1 MDFSPASI
9 SKFFIERPVLSNVLA
24 IVMMVLGAVAIAYL
38 PVTQYPPITPPTVQ
52 VTASYPGA
60 TAESMVKKVALPIE
74 QQVNGVDGM
83 MYMSSSSTSTGNYTL
98 TVTFNIGTDP
108 NMDQILVENRVSAA
122 LAQLPEAVQNQ
133 GVVTK
138 KTSTAF
144 LQVIALTSPTGVYD
158 SLFLN
163 NYATINLQNQLTRV
177 PGVGNITIF
186 GIGQYSMRVWL
197 NADQMQQR
205 SLVPSDVIAAIQAQ
219 NVEVAIGQF
228 GSPPAGKDQDFQLT
242 ININGS
248 LNKASEFEE
257 IIVKSDTEHGGQIT
271 RLKDVARVEL
281 GSQTYNQFFEF
292 DGKPAGGI
300 AIFQLPGSNAITT
313 AQAVRDKM
321 ARLAKNFPPGLSYDI
336 PFDTTMFVKESVNE
350 VYKTL
355 VEAGILVLFVIMIFL
370 QDWRAALVPATTV
383 PVTIIGAFAG
393 MALLGFSINTLTLF
407 AIVLA
412 IGIVVDDAIVVVEGA
427 MQHIENLS
435 LQSTEAVNNC
445 VAPMLASL
453 SINDKLSR
461 CIPETSCSSLA
472 SETLKTSSESIPKQA
487 AIAAMNSLFGPII
500 GITLVLMSVFVP
512 AAFMPG
518 IIGQMYRQFALVI
531 AVTAFISAINAATL
545 KPTQCALWL
554 KARDPHKKINIFY
567 RSFNALYEP
576 TERWYASFIHRLVK
590 HSHLMTFLGL
600 LLIVVSIWGLTKI
613 PTAFIPTE
621 DQEYMMVSVQ
631 LPDAASLHRTKVV
644 MQRLAKK
651 MEKLEAIRDM
661 FVIGGVSPL
670 DNNASLANSGII
682 YLMLKEWG
690 HRGPRGGLLQIYED
704 LSKLVQ
710 EEPDA
715 KGIVLVPP
723 PIQGLGLA
731 GGFQMQMN
739 LTDGS
744 FHYPVLQNAVDHMT
758 QDAMKS
764 PMIKAALTP
773 FRSQVPQVKLT
784 IDRREAETYGVAV
797 SDVFHTLQTYL
808 GSTFVNRFNVYG
820 FEFNVFV
827 QGDTS
832 FRSGPD
838 QMKNLYVRGQTNAMV
853 PLGSLVKAETSQGPS
868 IISLYNLYPSAAI
881 IGQAAHG
888 YSSGQALQLLD
899 QTASKILS
907 PQIKTAWTAMS
918 YQEKLAGNS
927 IYYVF
932 ALGILLVYFVL
943 AGQYESWIT
952 PLAVILAVPLALL
965 GTVAVISGL
974 GGANNIYVQIGI
986 VLLIAL
992 SAKNAILVVEM
1003 AREHRAAGESIIEAA
1018 TQAAANRF
1026 RPILMTSITF
1036 ILGVTPLIFASGAG
1050 AMARKSLGIAV
1061 ASGMLASTCL
1071 AVLFVP
1077 SFYVVLQTFSE
1088 RFRAN

>member
-24 IVMMVLGAVAIAYL
+24 IVIMVLGGVAIACL

-98 TVTFNIGTDP
+98 TVTFKIGTDP

-122 LAQLPEAVQNQ
+122 LAQLPESVQNQ

-144 LQVIALTSPTGVYD
+144 LQVIALTSPTGKYD
-158 SLFLN
+158 ALFLN

-197 NADQMQQR
+197 NPDQMQQR

-219 NVEVAIGQF
+219 NIEVAIGQF
-228 GSPPAGKDQDFQLT
+228 GSPPALNDQDLQLT

-257 IIVKSDTEHGGQIT
+257 IIVKSDVQHGGQIT

-281 GSQTYNQFFEF
+281 GSQAYNQFFEF
-292 DGKPAGGI
+292 DGRPAGGI

-321 ARLAKNFPPGLSYDI
+321 ERLAKNFPEGLRYDI
-336 PFDTTMFVKESVNE
+336 PFDTTLFVKESVNE
-350 VYKTL
+350 VYMTL
-355 VEAGILVLFVIMIFL
+355 IEAGILVLFVIMIFL

-427 MQHIENLS
+427 MQHIEDLS
-435 LQSTEAVNNC
+435 LKSTNNSKNI
-445 VAPMLASL
+445 VAPELTPSTPSL
-453 SINDKLSR
+453 R
-461 CIPETSCSSLA
+461 VSS
-472 SETLKTSSESIPKQA
+472 TLKTDFENIPKQA
-487 AIAAMNSLFGPII
+487 AIAAMKSLFGPII
-500 GITLVLMSVFVP
+500 GITLVLMSVFLP

-545 KPTQCALWL
+545 KPTQCAFWL
-554 KARDPHKKINIFY
+554 KARDPYKKLNFFY
-567 RSFNALYEP
+567 RGFNALYEP
-576 TERWYASFIHRLVK
+576 TERWYGSLVHHLVK
-590 HSHLMTFLGL
+590 YSRLMTMIGV
-600 LLIVVSIWGLTKI
+600 LLIVLSLWGLTKI

-621 DQEYMMVSVQ
+621 DQEYVMTAVQ
-631 LPDAASLHRTKVV
+631 LPDAASLHRTKIV

-651 MEKLEAIRDM
+651 MAKLEAIRDM

-670 DNNASLANSGII
+670 DNNASLSNSGII
-682 YLMLKEWG
+682 YLMLKDWK
-690 HRGPRGGLLQIYED
+690 HRGPRGSLLQIYED
-704 LSKLVQ
+704 LTKLAQ
-710 EEPDA
+710 EELDA
-715 KGIVLVPP
+715 KSIVLVPP

-731 GGFQMQMN
+731 GGFQMQVN
-739 LTDGS
+739 LTNGS
-744 FHYPVLQNAVDHMT
+744 FHYPVLQHAVDGMT
-758 QDAMKS
+758 RDVMQS
-764 PMIKAALTP
+764 PIIKAALTP
-773 FRSQVPQVKLT
+773 FRSQAPQIKLT

-827 QGDTS
+827 QGDTD
-832 FRSGPD
+832 FRAGPP
-838 QMKNLYVRGQTNAMV
+838 QMENLYVRGQTNAMV

-881 IGQAAHG
+881 IGQAARG
-888 YSSGQALQLLD
+888 YSSGQALELLD
-899 QTASKILS
+899 QTAAKIL
-907 PQIKTAWTAMS
+907 PPEIKTAWTGMS

-965 GTVAVISGL
+965 GTVSVISAL

-1003 AREHRAAGESIIEAA
+1003 AREHRATGESIIDAA
-1018 TQAAANRF
+1018 THAATNRF

-1036 ILGVTPLIFASGAG
+1036 ILGVAPLIFASGAG

-1077 SFYVVLQTFSE
+1077 SFYVVLQTISE
-1088 RFRAN
+1088 RFGKKE